1 MGTNT
6 ATISCIASETHLGRR
21 TVQQDEYLVLPG
33 FITHSEKTFHLLG
46 VFDGHGSEGH
56 KAAKAAKLEFS
67 KVLGSRVDVLAED
80 PLAALKSAFH
90 TVNESLLNDQSFDS
104 YLSGTTAVVAFI
116 VENILYVA
124 HVGDS
129 RLVIIK
135 KGEEGLWTGTTLT
148 E

>member
-1 MGTNT
+1 M
-6 ATISCIASETHLGRR
+6 
-21 TVQQDEYLVLPG
+21 
-33 FITHSEKTFHLLG
+33 
-46 VFDGHGSEGH
+46 
-56 KAAKAAKLEFS
+56 
-67 KVLGSRVDVLAED
+67 GSRVDVLAED

-90 TVNESLLNDQSFDS
+90 TVNETLLNDQSFDS

-116 VENILYVA
+116 VGNILYVA

-135 KGEEGLWTGTTLT
+135 KGDEGLWTGTTLT